1 MPALARAQRIQQV
14 APARGL
20 TVEMDEAELLAR
32 VKKGLEGLPQL
43 TTTEAEEVWGELLF
57 NLVALANL
65 KGVDAESALRKA
77 VRDLERRLERPQT

>member
-32 VKKGLEGLPQL
+32 VKKGVERLLQL
-43 TTTEAEEVWGELLF
+43 TTAEAEEVWGRLLF
-57 NLVALANL
+57 DLVALASL

-77 VRDLERRLERPQT
+77 VRDLERRLDSPPT